1 MDGRSD
7 GSMTI
12 RGAILETSDAPRP
25 YADSRPIRIG
35 TLDLTPPGPGEI
47 LVKVEA
53 ASLCHSDLSVIN
65 GNRRRPLPM
74 LLGHESSGRVVALG
88 PDVDDLALGQRV
100 VLTFMPRCGACD
112 ACRTEG
118 RIPCTRGTAANGAG
132 TLLDGD
138 VHLSECGHP
147 VLHHLGVSAFADHLV
162 AHRSSAVP
170 VGDDVPPDVAALLG
184 CAVLTGGG
192 ALLNE
197 ARPTEADVVAIIG
210 LGGVGMAALITA
222 KALCPRRIVAIDALP
237 DKLALARS
245 LGADEALSPQDA
257 VDRGIRADIVMEC
270 AGHPKAFETAF
281 AITAPGGTTV
291 TVGLPAP
298 GAMAQ
303 ISPLQVTA
311 EARRIVG
318 SYLGSSVPRR
328 DIPFLERLW
337 REGRL
342 PVERLIS
349 RRIGLEDINA
359 AFDALASG
367 DQLRQVIMFDA

>member
-1 MDGRSD
+1 MSAQTVAP
-7 GSMTI
+7 MTI
-12 RGAILETSDAPRP
+12 KGAILETSDAPRP
-25 YADSRPIRIG
+25 YAESRPIRIG
-35 TLDLTPPGPGEI
+35 TLELTPPGADEI

-74 LLGHESSGRVVALG
+74 LLGHESSGRIVAVG
-88 PDVDDLALGQRV
+88 PGVTELAVGQRV
-100 VLTFMPRCGACD
+100 VLTFMPRCGECD
-112 ACRTEG
+112 ACRTQG
-118 RIPCTRGTAANGAG
+118 RIPCTRGSASNGAG

-138 VHLSECGHP
+138 VHLSECGHT
-147 VLHHLGVSAFADHLV
+147 VMHHLGVSAFADHLV
-162 AHRSSAVP
+162 AHQSSAVP

-197 ARPTEADVVAIIG
+197 ARPTEGDTVAIVG

-222 KALCPRRIVAIDALP
+222 KALRPKRIIAIDALP
-237 DKLALARS
+237 EKLAQGLEM
-245 LGADEALSPQDA
+245 GADQAFTPEDA
-257 VDRGIRADIVMEC
+257 VAQGLKADIVIEC

-298 GAMAQ
+298 DARSQ
-303 ISPLQVTA
+303 ISPLLVTA

-328 DIPFLERLW
+328 DIPFLEKLW

-349 RRIGLEDINA
+349 RHIELDQINA

-367 DQLRQVIMFDA
+367 DQLRQVIMFQD